1 MASLPHVSM
10 RKTSIQHRNLLHE
23 SENFSKTGQLNNP
36 MVKDKDGIQL
46 GNQYNDSNWSLSMD
60 EDYIVFCFGEDGSF
74 DVVKEVKSNN
84 YADDEELQEETDK
97 QMHGNRSN
105 DDEQYQNCTEFF
117 KEEEIKEME
126 REQIRE
132 GIDEF
137 GILYS
142 ELGDSNRSEGSNGS
156 FAFPVLNW
164 EWMGSPVKMPKSE
177 DICQKKQ
184 KIRFIPFQC
193 CRF

>member
-1 MASLPHVSM
+1 MDHLM
-10 RKTSIQHRNLLHE
+10 LL
-23 SENFSKTGQLNNP
+23 K
-36 MVKDKDGIQL
+36 
-46 GNQYNDSNWSLSMD
+46 
-60 EDYIVFCFGEDGSF
+60 
-74 DVVKEVKSNN
+74 KSNPIIMPMTKN
-84 YADDEELQEETDK
+84 YKKKLISRCMGID
-97 QMHGNRSN
+97 QMMMNN
-105 DDEQYQNCTEFF
+105 I
-117 KEEEIKEME
+117 KIEEIKEME